1 MYLVYE
7 YFRLIKDRDINRLLD
22 FFADDAT
29 IYEPF
34 SKIHGLQG
42 KTAIKAFLEVA
53 LMANDGLQHEIRFEK
68 QHENLGN
75 SDKCNNYNHNT
86 NQVTALVTF
95 TRGGRLKAK
104 FTFELSEENYNSQK
118 LKKIQS
124 LHIQFIE

>member
-1 MYLVYE
+1 MCNRIHTTMPVNRSIVYE
-7 YFRLIKDRDINRLLD
+7 YFRLIKDKNINRLLD

-29 IYEPF
+29 IYESF

-75 SDKCNNYNHNT
+75 SDKYNNYNHNA

-95 TRGGRLKAK
+95 TRGGSLKAK
-104 FTFELSEENYNSQK
+104 FTFELSEE
-118 LKKIQS
+118 KITIHKS
-124 LHIQFIE
+124 